1 MIILE
6 QDKGHVSLIKEMY
19 YIQVIALSR
28 KFYFLLLFVFL
39 YSYSVYFVF
48 NFLFCIIIFSYFYLF
63 CFLVRIYFFIND
75 LVKHSKQCNLNR

>member
-48 NFLFCIIIFSYFYLF
+48 KFSSISSFLAIFI
-63 CFLVRIYFFIND
+63 CFVF
-75 LVKHSKQCNLNR
+75 